1 MSYQVLARKWRPSNF
16 SQVAGQSHVLQSLI
30 NALDNNRLHHA
41 YLFTG
46 TRGVGKTTLARILAK
61 CLNCEEGITS
71 TPCESCTAC
80 TEINTGRFVDLIEVD
95 AASRTKVDDTREL
108 LDNVQYAPA
117 RGRFKVYLID
127 EVHMLSNHS
136 FNALLKTLE
145 EPPPHVKFLFATT
158 DPQKLPVTI
167 LSRCLQFSLKNL
179 SPELIQ
185 QYLVQVLTDE
195 QVQYDEEALWQIA
208 AAARGSMRDALT
220 LTDQAIAFCEGQINA
235 AAVIEMLGVP
245 QHQQVIALLQGLA
258 NRDTQQVLSTIQDM
272 AAQSPDYGNT
282 LDSLLSAM
290 HRMALAQVAPQ
301 AVDNSFGDRQALI
314 ELAAQFTPEDIQLY
328 YQIGSKGRD
337 ELRLATDLRVAFEML
352 LLRMLIFS
360 PRYTEL
366 SEAAPDSEK
375 KKNLSSNTTVAEPSG
390 KITESTES
398 ITPASS
404 PAHTAASEPVE
415 PDASL
420 HRLSEISAERVQP
433 QTPPDTDT
441 QEETAAVTTA
451 TAAGAGDKNENYAEL
466 QSSDDKPDTGDTQ
479 PVSDAQDTTVER
491 REEQAASSEPQQ
503 NNERIP
509 LSGMDHESWL
519 KVYFQLE
526 ASGIVANVLANTVW
540 DKTED
545 NTVHLLLDVQQS
557 AVYSEELNRRLEQSL
572 GAYFDSP
579 VTVQVTITST
589 DAETPAALSQRLRD
603 ERHAHMVREFEN
615 DANVQSLVQRFSA
628 TVAKETIAPRKD

>member
-71 TPCESCTAC
+71 TPCETCTAC

-258 NRDTQQVLSTIQDM
+258 HRDTQQVLSTIQDM

-375 KKNLSSNTTVAEPSG
+375 KKNLSSNTTEAEHSD
-390 KITESTES
+390 KITESTEFS
-398 ITPASS
+398 APASS
-404 PAHTAASEPVE
+404 LARTAAREPVE
-415 PDASL
+415 TDASL
-420 HRLSEISAERVQP
+420 HRLPETSAELVQP

-441 QEETAAVTTA
+441 QEEAAAVPTTTA
-451 TAAGAGDKNENYAEL
+451 PGAGDKNEICAEL
-466 QSSDDKPDTGDTQ
+466 LSTDDKPDSSGTQ
-479 PVSDAQDTTVER
+479 PVSDAQDTEVER
-491 REEQAASSEPQQ
+491 GEEQAASSEPQQ
-503 NNERIP
+503 SNERIP

-615 DANVQSLVQRFSA
+615 DANVQNLVQRFSA

>member
-30 NALDNNRLHHA
+30 NALDNERLHHA

-71 TPCESCTAC
+71 TPCETCTAC
-80 TEINTGRFVDLIEVD
+80 TEINSGRFVDLIEVD

-158 DPQKLPVTI
+158 DPQKLPITI
-167 LSRCLQFSLKNL
+167 LSRCLQFNLKNL
-179 SPELIQ
+179 SPELIE

-195 QVQYDEEALWQIA
+195 NVAYEEEALWQIA

-220 LTDQAIAFCEGQINA
+220 LTDQAIAFCEGEIKA
-235 AAVIEMLGVP
+235 DAVVEMLGVP
-245 QHQQVIALLQGLA
+245 QHQQVIALLNGLA
-258 NRDTQQVLSTIQDM
+258 NRDTKQVLTVIQDM
-272 AAQSPDYGNT
+272 AAQSPDYSNT

-301 AVDNSFGDRQALI
+301 AVDNSFGDRQALLD
-314 ELAAQFTPEDIQLY
+314 LAAQFTPEDIQLY
-328 YQIGSKGRD
+328 YQIGSKGRE
-337 ELRLATDLRVAFEML
+337 ELRLATDLRIAFEML

-366 SEAAPDSEK
+366 SDSAEDAQK
-375 KKNLSSNTTVAEPSG
+375 KKNLSAEPAPATARHEAAPRDTTEQVVKPAPAAQPAAIQATEEPVASQQSPEISVAEEGLPHLDSVPQ
-390 KITESTES
+390 EQD
-398 ITPASS
+398 S
-404 PAHTAASEPVE
+404 PTAVVEDQHSE
-415 PDASL
+415 
-420 HRLSEISAERVQP
+420 Q
-433 QTPPDTDT
+433 
-441 QEETAAVTTA
+441 
-451 TAAGAGDKNENYAEL
+451 AG
-466 QSSDDKPDTGDTQ
+466 
-479 PVSDAQDTTVER
+479 
-491 REEQAASSEPQQ
+491 EEQTDAAPTTPTAVEANTASVEAKPEPADATFSLA
-503 NNERIP
+503 E
-509 LSGMDHESWL
+509 MTHENWL
-519 KVYFQLE
+519 KVYFQLN

-540 DKTED
+540 QNASQNEIQ
-545 NTVHLLLDVQQS
+545 LLLDEKQS
-557 AVYSEELNRRLEQSL
+557 AVYNEDLNPRLEQAL
-572 GAYFDSP
+572 GSYFDVDVKVS
-579 VTVQVTITST
+579 VAITST
-589 DAETPAALSQRLRD
+589 DTETPAALSQRLRD
-603 ERHAHMVREFEN
+603 EKYQRMVNDFEK
-615 DANVQSLVQRFSA
+615 DENVQSLVQRFSA
-628 TVAKETIAPRKD
+628 TIAKDSIAPRKN